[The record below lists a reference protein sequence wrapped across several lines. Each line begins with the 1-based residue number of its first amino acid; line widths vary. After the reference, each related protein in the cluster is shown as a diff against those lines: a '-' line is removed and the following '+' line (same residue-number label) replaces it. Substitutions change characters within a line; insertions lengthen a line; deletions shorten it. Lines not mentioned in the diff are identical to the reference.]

1 MLTEEGRIQ
10 RRYSS
15 GRCYRPVIRRFPN
28 GAIHPDSIGVTFHK
42 IIVARLYI
50 VSGGVRRELKH
61 LSNARNINHL
71 RFRQ

>member
-10 RRYSS
+10 RRYSP

-28 GAIHPDSIGVTFHK
+28 GAIQPYYVGLTFHK
-42 IIVARLYI
+42 NVVVRLYI
-50 VSGGVRRELKH
+50 VTGGVRRELKH